1 MCLTMMFFCL
11 RFDHSTLLFP
21 PIRRC
26 FFSLCF
32 TWSIVRLMRE
42 KNFFFKF
49 QVEKKTKV
57 NLTIY
62 RTKKNK
68 FSIY

>member
-1 MCLTMMFFCL
+1 MCLTMMFFFCL

-21 PIRRC
+21 PIRC

-42 KNFFFKF
+42 KNFFS
-49 QVEKKTKV
+49 KKNKKV
-57 NLTIY
+57 NLTKKQILDIY
-62 RTKKNK
+62 
-68 FSIY
+68 